1 MKRIRGLTALLA
13 VVPLAACDLDLSSF
27 DCEESRRFSDEISA
41 TGINALLVDDLE
53 GDLRIEGRSGI
64 NEVRVRATACSNDR
78 RTADDIDFRLYRED
92 GEIRVISEVPGYDRS
107 RLDLIIEVPVDFD
120 VAVFDT
126 DGHMDIEDVFSVWIA
141 DGSGHID
148 VNGIENDVTIDEDGS
163 GDIDVRDV
171 GGDFYVRYDGSG
183 RIDYSNVRGYV
194 DLP

>member
-1 MKRIRGLTALLA
+1 MKRMRGLILLLA
-13 VVPLAACDLDLSSF
+13 VTPLAACDLDLSSF

-53 GDLRIEGRSGI
+53 GDLRIEGRTGI

-78 RTADDIDFRLYRED
+78 RTADDIDFRLYRAD
-92 GEIRVISEVPGYDRS
+92 GEVRLISEVPAYDRA
-107 RLDLIIEVPVDFD
+107 RLDLIVEVPVDFD
-120 VAVFDT
+120 VTVFDT

-141 DGSGHID
+141 DGSGQID
-148 VNGIENDVTIDEDGS
+148 VNGIESDVTIDEDGS

-194 DLP
+194 DIP